1 MWLKVLRRGRAEGT
15 VAPIDF
21 VFDVVAH
28 VSLLEGR
35 GVEMTWD

>member
-1 MWLKVLRRGRAEGT
+1 MWLKVLRGDRAEGT

-28 VSLLEGR
+28 ISLLEER
-35 GVEMTWD
+35 EVEMTWD